1 MTCGGDFRVLIES
14 ETSGLSKAIW
24 KIKDYDEAAA
34 RNLHEKTGTVP
45 AVCKLLVN
53 RGVKTVCDLDSFM
66 HPSLSQMHDPYLLS
80 DMEEGV
86 ERLADAIVSGERVCV
101 HGDYDVDG
109 ITSTALLVR
118 TLRALKANVD
128 FLFPFSQKTAYDIK
142 PFAIEAAARKG
153 CSLVVSC
160 DCGINAVSTACRA
173 KELGIDL
180 IITDHHD
187 PGDELPDAA
196 AVINPKR
203 PDSQYPFDGLAGVGV
218 ALKLAQGLVRLL
230 GHDEMSFV
238 SKFVDLAA
246 LGTVAD
252 VVPLLDENRAIVK
265 CGLEAIAYSRKTG
278 LKTMLRT
285 TGLAGKKMTAHYLA
299 YVLGPRINAVGR
311 MDDAGMALQLLLT
324 KDEAEALVLAS
335 DMERHN
341 FNRRIEQEKI
351 LTQTSAE
358 LESRDIGSS
367 RILVLSSD
375 HWNSGVIGI
384 VAGKICETHCR
395 PAILIARDKASGM
408 GVGSARS
415 IDAFHMRNALAQCSD
430 LFTHFGGH
438 ALAAGFTIPLENIP
452 LFEQRISACAS
463 EMISEDQMV
472 PRIDIDAQ
480 LAPEDIDRNLADML
494 ASMEPF
500 GEGNPEPVFMTSA
513 LKVLQKQRVGD
524 GSHLKLKVQGKKGS
538 AVDCI
543 AFGMGELCDRLEL
556 GASVDMCYHIKL
568 NKFNDAESVQ
578 MVCKAIR

>member
-1 MTCGGDFRVLIES
+1 MRLDQV
-14 ETSGLSKAIW
+14 IW
-24 KIKDYDEAAA
+24 KVIDCDEVAAK
-34 RNLHEKTGTVP
+34 RLHEQTGTAPVI
-45 AVCKLLVN
+45 CRLLVN
-53 RGVKTVCDLDSFM
+53 RGVKSVSDLDRFM
-66 HPSLSQMHDPYLLS
+66 NPSLSQMHDPYLLA

-86 ERLADAIVSGERVCV
+86 ERIADAIASGEKICI

-109 ITSTALLVR
+109 VTSTALLVR

-128 FLFPFSQKTAYDIK
+128 YLLPHRQRDGYDIK
-142 PFAIEAAARKG
+142 PFAIDAAAKKG

-160 DCGINAVSTACRA
+160 DCGINAVTTALRA

-187 PGDELPDAA
+187 PGDELPDAT

-203 PDSQYPFDGLAGVGV
+203 HDSQYPFTGLAGVGV

-230 GHDEMSFV
+230 GHDEQAFISR
-238 SKFVDLAA
+238 FVDLAA

-265 CGLEAIAYSRKTG
+265 CGMDTMASSKKIG
-278 LKTMLRT
+278 LKTMIRT
-285 TGLAGKKMTAHYLA
+285 TGLEGKQMTAHYLA
-299 YVLGPRINAVGR
+299 FVLGPRINAVGR
-311 MDDAGMALQLLLT
+311 MDDACTALQLLLT
-324 KDEAEALVLAS
+324 KDEKEANTLVL

-341 FNRRIEQEKI
+341 SNRKIEQEKI
-351 LTQTSAE
+351 LAQTNAD
-358 LESRDIGSS
+358 LENRDIDSS
-367 RILVLSSD
+367 RVLVLSSD
-375 HWNSGVIGI
+375 GWNPGVIGI
-384 VAGKICETHCR
+384 VAGKICETHYR
-395 PAILIARDKASGM
+395 PTILIARDEASGV

-415 IDAFHMRNALAQCSD
+415 IDAFHMRDALARCSD

-452 LFEQRISACAS
+452 SFEEQISAQAF
-463 EMISEDQMV
+463 ETISDDAMV
-472 PRIDIDAQ
+472 PHIDIDAQ

-500 GEGNPEPVFMTSA
+500 GEGNREPVFMTTN

-524 GSHLKLKVQGKKGS
+524 GSHLKLKVQGKNGP
-538 AVDCI
+538 ALDCI
-543 AFGMGELCDRLEL
+543 AFRMGELCDRLEL
-556 GASVDMCYHIKL
+556 GGSIDMCYHVKL
-568 NKFNDAESVQ
+568 NKFNGTASVQ